1 MLSSLIEHIV
11 KYKERAAL
19 TGMGLGLLLL
29 IGTGLYLQ
37 KSNNPDKTKV
47 PVKEVNKVEL
57 EVKKQ
62 SSSKS
67 PAKNKSTFYLRPSAQ
82 ELLELLA
89 TMESLQEEA
98 ARRKFENL
106 RVLWPVYFFSME
118 PSGAESR
125 LLLDI
130 SENGFGAVVTGTVKS
145 EEYPEL
151 QAKQP
156 GDRLW
161 VAGEIIG
168 VDPSGT
174 GAIHLDIGLLDFSAK
189 GPMPAQEEM
198 GADSSDKQEAS
209 K

>member
-19 TGMGLGLLLL
+19 TGMGLGLLVL
-29 IGTGLYLQ
+29 IGAGLYLQ
-37 KSNNPDKTKV
+37 KSNNSDKNKA

-62 SSSKS
+62 TSNNS

-82 ELLELLA
+82 ELLGLLA
-89 TMESLQEEA
+89 TMENLQEEVA
-98 ARRKFENL
+98 QKKFENL

-118 PSGAESR
+118 PSAAESR

-130 SENGFGAVVTGTVKS
+130 SEDGFGAVVTGTVKS

-151 QAKQP
+151 QSKQP
-156 GDRLW
+156 GDSLW
-161 VAGEIIG
+161 VAGEIVG

-174 GAIHLDIGLLDFSAK
+174 GTIHLDISLLDFSVK
-189 GPMPAQEEM
+189 GPIPQQEEM
-198 GADSSDKQEAS
+198 SGDSNTKQEAS